1 MFAVDPSFVLDVQ
14 RSNYDYFEP
23 RCSHGS
29 SLSHSVHATVA
40 ARLAG
45 FGAHYLDQA
54 YDYFMDTAALDLRST
69 SHAVVGGTFIGGMHT
84 AANAGAYQTAVFGFG
99 GFAVD
104 DGVVRLTPALPR
116 HWSTLEFSAIVHGR
130 RIMVSV
136 TRSATTV
143 SAAPDNDAPVAVSID
158 GGEVQLVAP
167 GTFVAA

>member
-1 MFAVDPSFVLDVQ
+1 
-14 RSNYDYFEP
+14 
-23 RCSHGS
+23 
-29 SLSHSVHATVA
+29 
-40 ARLAG
+40 
-45 FGAHYLDQA
+45 
-54 YDYFMDTAALDLRST
+54 
-69 SHAVVGGTFIGGMHT
+69 MHT

-158 GGEVQLVAP
+158 DGEVRLVAP
-167 GTFVAA
+167 GTFVTA